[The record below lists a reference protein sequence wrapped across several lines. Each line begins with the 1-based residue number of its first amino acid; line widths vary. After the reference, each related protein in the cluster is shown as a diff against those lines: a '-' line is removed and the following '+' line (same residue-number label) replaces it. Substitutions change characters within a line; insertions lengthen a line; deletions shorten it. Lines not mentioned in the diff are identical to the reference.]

1 MNNDFLIIV
10 DAQLDFITGSLKNE
24 NAQKAVPRIVRKVF
38 SHFGPI
44 IATMDTHDRD
54 MYPLSLEGKLLPIYH
69 CVEDQPGWEIHPD
82 IAKAIVAHGNYVGYV
97 KKSTFGSFDLPEA
110 IKNYIK
116 STTTTESSNLVTPK
130 PVEPSFTLVGF
141 DTDICVI
148 SNALI
153 LRAAFPNSIITID
166 SKCCAGTTPFN
177 HKAALAVAKSCQIDI
192 I

>member
-1 MNNDFLIIV
+1 MNNDFLIVV
-10 DAQLDFITGSLKNE
+10 DPQVDFITGSLKNE
-24 NAQKAVPRIVRKVF
+24 NAQKAVSRIVQKVF

-44 IATMDTHDRD
+44 IATMDSHDRD
-54 MYPLSLEGKLLPIYH
+54 TYPISLEGKLLPIYH

-97 KKSTFGSFDLPEA
+97 KKSTFGSLDLPEA

-116 STTTTESSNLVTPK
+116 SNVCIESTNLVTPK
-130 PVEPSFTLVGF
+130 DTEPTFTIVGF

-153 LRAAFPNSIITID
+153 LRAAFPNSKITID
-166 SKCCAGTTPFN
+166 SKCCAGSTPHN
-177 HKAALAVAKSCQIDI
+177 HRAALDVAKSCQITI